1 MIEQLIVVV
10 LIVTIDF
17 LVGMVCGQY
26 SVWRWLREKGQ
37 VIRDGWS
44 YAATKLKEEEYKCWN

>member
-10 LIVTIDF
+10 LVVTIDF
-17 LVGMVCGQY
+17 LVGIVYGQY
-26 SVWRWLREKGQ
+26 SVWRWLRKKGQ

-44 YAATKLKEEEYKCWN
+44 YTVTEVKEEQYKRWN